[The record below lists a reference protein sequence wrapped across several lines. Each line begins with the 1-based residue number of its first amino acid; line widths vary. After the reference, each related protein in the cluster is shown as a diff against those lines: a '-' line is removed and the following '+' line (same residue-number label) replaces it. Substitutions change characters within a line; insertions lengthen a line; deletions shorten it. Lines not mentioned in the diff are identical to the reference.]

1 MALLLFNE
9 VMLNCPNKLVLK
21 DSDKVRQD
29 VTIEQKKKIRK
40 MYSALAK
47 QIADDA
53 KKYESKDNI
62 SSIMRMRQL
71 NELEKS
77 IKQTSKN
84 MYSEIKKEVESGMKQ
99 IAEAVVSD
107 NIKWGKSMGLD
118 IKTAFAYVPKDVVT
132 SIATGNVYDSGW
144 SLNKRIW
151 SDNKKLLEDIHSV
164 VAKGIAANMTT
175 YEIAKEL
182 EKYVDPS
189 VKKDWKWSKVYPGT
203 NKQVDYNAQRLAR
216 TLSNHAFQQA
226 FVRTTKNN
234 PFVEAYKWNAGHNHK
249 TCQICINLA
258 QTNQYGLGQGVF
270 PKDKLPLDHPN
281 GYCLVTAVIKKS
293 ADDIANEI
301 ADWVN
306 GKQNEELDK
315 YAKSMG
321 LGSPSTVKGLIKKN
335 KAKEEKQ
342 KEIKEKHTKIKSNV
356 KPFNKEEWLEKLN
369 KNSEDDSLNKID
381 NNFKRWLDKVTDD
394 EEKAVRVY
402 TGAYYRAMNGYLRG
416 LESFDG
422 EELQIVKEM
431 NRLCKSALDKADS
444 PELIVRR
451 GSNTESLNGMLG
463 SDFKFNG
470 LTLKD
475 DVEKLKG
482 KVAGDKGFLSTTP
495 FVRGGFGG
503 DVNYII
509 KVPEGSKGVYVDEIS
524 KHKGEKEFLLNCGS
538 KFLIEHAEIVDGY
551 RVQVYMRLL
560 KDDD

>member
-1 MALLLFNE
+1 
-9 VMLNCPNKLVLK
+9 
-21 DSDKVRQD
+21 
-29 VTIEQKKKIRK
+29 

-53 KKYESKDNI
+53 KKYEGKDNI

-144 SLNKRIW
+144 SLSKRIW
-151 SDNKKLLEDIHSV
+151 SDNKKLLEDVHSV

-189 VKKDWKWSKVYPGT
+189 AKKDWKWSKVYPGT

-234 PFVEAYKWNAGHNHK
+234 PFVEAYKWNTGHNHK

-258 QTNQYGLGQGVF
+258 QTDQYGLGQGVF

-281 GYCLVTAVIKKS
+281 GFCIVTAVIKKN

-321 LGSPSTVKGLIKKN
+321 FVPSVLKGITKIPEFDVGKRR
-335 KAKEEKQ
+335 EEQ
-342 KEIKEKHTKIKSNV
+342 KEVEEPVKKPVKKDESKE
-356 KPFNKEEWLEKLN
+356 
-369 KNSEDDSLNKID
+369 NS
-381 NNFKRWLDKVTDD
+381 
-394 EEKAVRVY
+394 
-402 TGAYYRAMNGYLRG
+402 
-416 LESFDG
+416 
-422 EELQIVKEM
+422 
-431 NRLCKSALDKADS
+431 SALIIDS
-444 PELIVRR
+444 
-451 GSNTESLNGMLG
+451 SKQSLDEMAEIFEKKFGVPVG
-463 SDFKFNG
+463 FKDNA
-470 LTLKD
+470 K
-475 DVEKLKG
+475 
-482 KVAGDKGFLSTTP
+482 
-495 FVRGGFGG
+495 
-503 DVNYII
+503 
-509 KVPEGSKGVYVDEIS
+509 
-524 KHKGEKEFLLNCGS
+524 
-538 KFLIEHAEIVDGY
+538 EIVDK
-551 RVQVYMRLL
+551 RLFDYMDKAAEKINKLNPEGFKL
-560 KDDD
+560 KDICNKINFENDNDSMKYLADAYEKVMGINAFMHKPETFGEDINDVEFLYNSKVKNGRLKSLDPFPSFAHEVGHLIHDELVRKKEKVYRDGIISSKLKKQNDSIRKEVLDSFGLSATKNKDDIRIMLSEYSTSTSHEFIAEAYAEYIGNPKPRELSAKTFEVLSRKMNEFKNK

>member
-1 MALLLFNE
+1 
-9 VMLNCPNKLVLK
+9 MLNCPNKLVLK

-53 KKYESKDNI
+53 KKYEGKDNI
-62 SSIMRMRQL
+62 SSIMRQTQL
-71 NELEKS
+71 HQLEKS
-77 IKQTSKN
+77 IKQTSKD

-132 SIATGNVYDSGW
+132 SITTGNVYDSGW
-144 SLNKRIW
+144 NLSKRIW
-151 SDNKKLLEDIHSV
+151 SDNQKLLQDVHSV

-175 YEIAKEL
+175 YEIAKDL

-189 VKKDWKWSKVYPGT
+189 AKKDWKWSKVYPGT

-234 PFVEAYKWNAGHNHK
+234 PFVEAYKWNTGHNHK

-258 QTNQYGLGQGVF
+258 QTDQYGLGQGVF

-293 ADDIANEI
+293 TDDIANEI

-356 KPFNKEEWLEKLN
+356 KPFNKEEWLKKLN
-369 KNSEDDSLNKID
+369 YNSRYEMTKIIND
-381 NNFKRWLDKVTDD
+381 NFDKWYEKISPD
-394 EEKAVRVY
+394 ELSGVRTY
-402 TGAYYRAMNGYLRG
+402 TGSFYEEMNGVLRG
-416 LESFDG
+416 VGSYSDDKLKAIN
-422 EELQIVKEM
+422 LQIE
-431 NRLCKSALDKADS
+431 NCKSALNKASS

-451 GSNTESLNGMLG
+451 GSNTGALT
-463 SDFKFNG
+463 G
-470 LTLKD
+470 LTGKKFDFMSETLKED
-475 DVEKLKG
+475 IQILKG
-482 KVAGDKGFLSTTP
+482 KLVEDKGFFSTTP
-495 FVRGGFGG
+495 YVDGGFGG
-503 DVNYII
+503 KVNYII
-509 KVPEGSKGVYVDEIS
+509 KVPEGSKGVYVDSIS
-524 KHKGEKEFLLNCGS
+524 RNKGEQEFLLNCGS
-538 KFLIEHAEIVDGY
+538 KFIIEHVEIKGTLMKKADI
-551 RVQVYMRLL
+551 YMRLL
-560 KDDD
+560 KDDE